1 MQSSENSGV
10 NPHDSSWTQLADV
23 QTLENTRAAVERRGI
38 HAELVD
44 TRAEALE
51 RLTGMIPS
59 GAEVMAGASRTLD
72 EIGFTEKL
80 KLGQHGWKN
89 LKAEIFSE
97 KDAQK
102 QAELRRLAVFSEYF
116 VGSVQAVTED
126 GEVVATSASG
136 SQLAAY
142 AFGAKNIVWV
152 AGTQKVVR
160 GLDEA
165 IKRVK
170 ERAFPLENERMKAL
184 GYPGS
189 MIGKILLYERASPMQ
204 KANLIFV
211 KESLGF

>member
-1 MQSSENSGV
+1 MQTTKNVEV
-10 NPHDSSWTQLADV
+10 NPNDSSWTQLADI
-23 QTLENTRAAVERRGI
+23 QTLENTRAALERRGI
-38 HAELVD
+38 HTELVD
-44 TRAEALE
+44 TSAEALG

-59 GAEVMAGASRTLD
+59 GAEVMTASSRTLD

-89 LKAEIFSE
+89 VKGEILSE
-97 KDAQK
+97 KDPQR
-102 QAELRRLAVFSEYF
+102 QAELRRLSVFSDYF

-126 GEVVATSASG
+126 GEVVAASASG

-142 AFGAKNIVWV
+142 AFGARNIIWV
-152 AGTQKVVR
+152 VGMQKVVK

-165 IKRVK
+165 IKRVN
-170 ERAFPLENERMKAL
+170 ERAFPLENERMKGL

-204 KANLIFV
+204 KANLVFV

>member
-1 MQSSENSGV
+1 MQSTENVGL
-10 NPHDSSWTQLADV
+10 NPYDSAWTQLADA
-23 QTLENTRAAVERRGI
+23 QTLENTRAALERRGI
-38 HAELVD
+38 HTELVD

-59 GAEVMAGASRTLD
+59 GAEVMTGASRTLD
-72 EIGFTEKL
+72 EIGFTERL

-89 LKAEIFSE
+89 LKAEILSE
-97 KDAQK
+97 KDPQK
-102 QAELRRLAVFSEYF
+102 QMELRKDSIFSEYF

-126 GEVVATSASG
+126 GEVVAASASG

-142 AFGAKNIVWV
+142 AFGARNIVWV
-152 AGTQKVVR
+152 VGTQKVVK

-170 ERAFPLENERMKAL
+170 ERAFPLENERMKGL

-189 MIGKILLYERASPMQ
+189 MIGKILLFERVSLMQ

-211 KESLGF
+211 KDPLGF